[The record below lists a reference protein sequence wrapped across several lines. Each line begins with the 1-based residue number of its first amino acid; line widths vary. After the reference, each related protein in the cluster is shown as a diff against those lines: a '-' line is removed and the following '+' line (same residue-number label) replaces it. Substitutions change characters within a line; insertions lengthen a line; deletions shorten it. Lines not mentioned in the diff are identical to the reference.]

1 MSRCG
6 CGRVAE
12 DARGGLAGQT
22 ILWQGLS
29 YILLGSRLR
38 NLPSLNGLKAF
49 EAAGRLGSFAAAAA
63 ELNVTQ
69 TAVSRLVKA
78 LEARL
83 GFALFHRRA
92 NALHLSERGAALLPG
107 PTAAFDDMARNLG
120 RVRSLSQALTV
131 ATGPSFAMRWLIPRL
146 SNFQAAQPAIEVRLV
161 TASGLANDS
170 TPFGD
175 DWTAA
180 IRLGRGQWPGLEAT
194 RLLAADLFPVCAPA
208 LAARLKAPADLA
220 GLPLLR
226 VASAPDDWTIWLK
239 AAGLR
244 GVSARGPR
252 FDYDA
257 FALQAAIDGLGV
269 ALAHRPYV
277 ADDLAAGR
285 LVMPFDIVAARGLGW
300 YLVHRTRAATAEQAP
315 LALFRAWLLRQAAG
329 ERRAPAR
336 PARRAVS
343 VKA

>member
-1 MSRCG
+1 MRK
-6 CGRVAE
+6 
-12 DARGGLAGQT
+12 
-22 ILWQGLS
+22 
-29 YILLGSRLR
+29 
-38 NLPSLNGLKAF
+38 LPSLNGLRAF
-49 EAAGRLGSFAAAAA
+49 EAAGRLGSFAAAAT

-83 GFALFHRRA
+83 GFPLFSRRA
-92 NALHLSERGAALLPG
+92 NALSLTDRGAALLPG
-107 PTAAFDDMARNLG
+107 LTASFDDIARNVG

-131 ATGPSFAMRWLIPRL
+131 AAGPSFAMRWLIPRL
-146 SNFQAAQPAIEVRLV
+146 SNFQAAQPSVEVRLV

-180 IRLGRGQWPGLEAT
+180 IRLGHGDWDGLEAT
-194 RLLAADLFPVCAPA
+194 RLFEADLFPVCAPA
-208 LAARLKAPADLA
+208 LAGQLKKPADLTR
-220 GLPLLR
+220 LPLLR
-226 VASAPDDWTIWLK
+226 VTSAPDDWLIWLK

-244 GVSARGPR
+244 GLQAKGPR

-285 LVMPFDIVAARGLGW
+285 LVMPFDIVAARGEGW
-300 YLVHRTRAATAEQAP
+300 YLVHRNIAVNAPEHAP
-315 LALFRAWLLRQAAG
+315 LAQFRDWLLKQAAG
-329 ERRAPAR
+329 ERQSSQRRSLTRRDAAARVRRKSAPGTIRAR
-336 PARRAVS
+336 IREET
-343 VKA
+343 K

>member
-1 MSRCG
+1 M
-6 CGRVAE
+6 
-12 DARGGLAGQT
+12 
-22 ILWQGLS
+22 
-29 YILLGSRLR
+29 R
-38 NLPSLNGLKAF
+38 NLPSLNGLRAF

-69 TAVSRLVKA
+69 TAVSRLVRA

-92 NALHLSERGAALLPG
+92 NALGLTDRGAALLPG
-107 PTAAFDDMARNLG
+107 LTAAFDDIARQLG
-120 RVRSLSQALTV
+120 RARSLSQALTL

-146 SNFQAAQPAIEVRLV
+146 SLFQAAHPTIEVRLV
-161 TASGLANDS
+161 TASGLANDG

-180 IRLGRGQWPGLEAT
+180 IRLGRGDWPGLEAI
-194 RLLAADLFPVCAPA
+194 RLFEADLFPVCAPS
-208 LAARLKAPADLA
+208 LAEKLKRPADLA
-220 GLPLLR
+220 RLPLLR
-226 VASAPDDWTIWLK
+226 TTTAPDDWAIWLR
-239 AAGLR
+239 AAGLK
-244 GVSARGPR
+244 GVQARGPR

-285 LVMPFDIVAARGLGW
+285 LAMPFDIVAARGQGW
-300 YLVHRTRAATAEQAP
+300 YLVHRNIAANAPEHAP
-315 LALFRAWLLRQAAG
+315 LALFRDWLLKQAAG
-329 ERRAPAR
+329 ERQSSQRRSLTQSDAAARVRRKSAPGTTGAR
-336 PARRAVS
+336 IQEETQ
-343 VKA
+343 

>member
-1 MSRCG
+1 M
-6 CGRVAE
+6 
-12 DARGGLAGQT
+12 
-22 ILWQGLS
+22 
-29 YILLGSRLR
+29 R
-38 NLPSLNGLKAF
+38 NLPSLNGLRAF
-49 EAAGRLGSFAAAAA
+49 EAAGRLGSFAAAAT

-69 TAVSRLVKA
+69 TAVSRLVRA

-92 NALHLSERGAALLPG
+92 NALGLTDRGAALLPG
-107 PTAAFDDMARNLG
+107 MTAAFDDMARQLG
-120 RVRSLSQALTV
+120 RVRGLSQALTV

-146 SNFQAAQPAIEVRLV
+146 ARFQAAQPSVEVRLV

-180 IRLGRGQWPGLEAT
+180 IRLGQGDWPGLEAT
-194 RLLAADLFPVCAPA
+194 RLFEADLFPVCAPA
-208 LAARLKAPADLA
+208 LARQLKKPADLA
-220 GLPLLR
+220 RLPLLR
-226 VASAPDDWTIWLK
+226 TTSAPDDWAIWLR

-244 GVSARGPR
+244 GLQARGPR

-277 ADDLAAGR
+277 ADDLAAKR
-285 LVMPFDIVAARGLGW
+285 LVMPFDTVAARGQGW
-300 YLVHRTRAATAEQAP
+300 YLVHRPMPAAAEQTP
-315 LALFRAWLLRQAAG
+315 LGLFRDWLLAQAAG
-329 ERRAPAR
+329 ERMDDKKSGAKAP
-336 PARRAVS
+336 RRQR
-343 VKA
+343 